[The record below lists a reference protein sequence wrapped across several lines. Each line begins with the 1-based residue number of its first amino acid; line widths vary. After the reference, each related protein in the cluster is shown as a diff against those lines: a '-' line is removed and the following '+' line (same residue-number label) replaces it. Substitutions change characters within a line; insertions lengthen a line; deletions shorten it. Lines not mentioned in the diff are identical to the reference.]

1 MKSPADPKFMEAFGM
16 FFFFFFSRYLTD
28 YFDNKEMNFGIC

>member
-16 FFFFFFSRYLTD
+16 FFFFFSRYLTD